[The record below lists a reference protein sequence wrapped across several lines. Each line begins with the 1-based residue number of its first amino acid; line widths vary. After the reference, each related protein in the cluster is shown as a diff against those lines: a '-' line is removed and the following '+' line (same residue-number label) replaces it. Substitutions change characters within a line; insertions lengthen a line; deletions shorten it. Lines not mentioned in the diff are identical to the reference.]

1 MRADWHFIGSEDKR
15 EDVKVNLIG
24 QTPFIARGHCV
35 AHHLKFFTNRSSD
48 PALK

>member
-15 EDVKVNLIG
+15 KDVKVNLIR

-35 AHHLKFFTNRSSD
+35 AHNFKFFTNRSSD